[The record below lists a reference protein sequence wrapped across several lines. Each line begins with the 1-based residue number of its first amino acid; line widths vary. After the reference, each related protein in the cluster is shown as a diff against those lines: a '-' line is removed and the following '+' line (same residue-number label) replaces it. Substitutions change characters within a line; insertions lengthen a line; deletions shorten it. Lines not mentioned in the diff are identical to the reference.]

1 MENNSIF
8 CQVFKSAGRGNWVET
23 FKTTDPADVYERLA
37 VDMIAK
43 KINHC
48 SWIKS
53 VHRVQ
58 LYTGYINIIVDYNNG
73 TRAKYHIRNV

>member
-8 CQVFKSAGRGNWVET
+8 CQVFKSAGRSNWVET

-43 KINHC
+43 KLTIAA
-48 SWIKS
+48 
-53 VHRVQ
+53 
-58 LYTGYINIIVDYNNG
+58 G
-73 TRAKYHIRNV
+73 